1 LQQGK
6 RLRYVDKISRTSAG
20 VVLKHLPSSGLNK
33 ELEAQKKDLEAL
45 LADGLLEGKIEADL
59 LDEMANLRKQVG
71 SLEAKLAKMLEAQEA
86 AEINAAAEKARGEA
100 AEKEEAA
107 LREDEAAAAQADD
120 VAVDGAS
127 AANGAEATRNT
138 AAAAEMDKL
147 TERVVSLESHA
158 DELQAEIRRIKEE
171 TRDAN
176 TCLATLELEFQKGTR
191 RRTKGGPARTDAEAP
206 GVDQSDASEDDFDVL
221 ERQLRREIESVM
233 AQLQALDKRVSDS
246 EPPEDDG
253 ECATDGTGEPVAGI
267 CMCTLT
273 APCSLSRFAWLLTQ
287 GPVNTLVPCVLICH
301 SILTVLASA
310 IVLLT

>member
-1 LQQGK
+1 MF
-6 RLRYVDKISRTSAG
+6 Y
-20 VVLKHLPSSGLNK
+20 
-33 ELEAQKKDLEAL
+33 
-45 LADGLLEGKIEADL
+45 
-59 LDEMANLRKQVG
+59 
-71 SLEAKLAKMLEAQEA
+71 
-86 AEINAAAEKARGEA
+86 
-100 AEKEEAA
+100 
-107 LREDEAAAAQADD
+107 ADD
-120 VAVDGAS
+120 VWGYKSDPTRVFHLKHWQMAQTRPFEHAVPRPSDGAS
-127 AANGAEATRNT
+127 AANGAEAAHNT

-147 TERVVSLESHA
+147 TERA

-176 TCLATLELEFQKGTR
+176 TCLATLEEFQKGTR